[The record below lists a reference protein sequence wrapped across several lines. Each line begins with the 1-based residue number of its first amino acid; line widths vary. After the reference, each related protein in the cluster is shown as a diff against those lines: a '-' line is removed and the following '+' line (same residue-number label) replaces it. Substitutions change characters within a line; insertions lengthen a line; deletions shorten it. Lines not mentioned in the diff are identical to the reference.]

1 MILKETTRL
10 ELPAAADMHVHL
22 RQGKMMELVVPQI
35 RKGGV
40 DTVFVMVRPAYFW
53 RIWLW
58 WLTANSDSPTWSLP
72 LPALPRRWSTR
83 RSCRPLSRT

>member
-40 DTVFVMVRPAYFW
+40 DTVFVMVSLCLFYFASFY
-53 RIWLW
+53 RL
-58 WLTANSDSPTWSLP
+58 WLT
-72 LPALPRRWSTR
+72 STAQ
-83 RSCRPLSRT
+83 PGPSRYQCCPGAGVQGAVAGH